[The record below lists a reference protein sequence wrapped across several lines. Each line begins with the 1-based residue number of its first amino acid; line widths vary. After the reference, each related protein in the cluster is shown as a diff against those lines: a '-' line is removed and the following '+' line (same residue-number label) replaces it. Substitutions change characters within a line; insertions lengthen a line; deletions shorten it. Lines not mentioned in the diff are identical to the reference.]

1 MVGDCKPL
9 QFLRPLQYLTGDNN
23 DGKIVRHIFLQHVLS
38 DIHIVLES
46 IAKKIPEGKL
56 AVIANNTRNS
66 GLNTLAKMLERQK
79 C

>member
-1 MVGDCKPL
+1 M
-9 QFLRPLQYLTGDNN
+9 QFFRPLQHLTGDNN
-23 DGKIVRHIFLQHVLS
+23 DGTIVRHIFLQRTLS
-38 DIHIVLES
+38 DIHIVLAS